1 VDEFLVTL
9 REEMKAD
16 SRFTSMTQEERDVLL
31 NRMWIFTHGLASVVC
46 VGLIDRDSDEFLI
59 NMIDQVGTVVI
70 AAAMKESS
78 GKREN

>member
-1 VDEFLVTL
+1 
-9 REEMKAD
+9 MKAD
-16 SRFTSMTQEERDVLL
+16 SRFTTRPRKSATCCSTGCG
-31 NRMWIFTHGLASVVC
+31 IFTHGLASVVC